1 MSITVAAIAAMS
13 KNLAIGKDNKLLWH
27 IPDDFRHF
35 KETTMGKPIIMGRK
49 TYESLGKPLPG
60 RTNIVITSKPELLT
74 GDVLSASSI
83 EEAIN
88 KGKEI
93 AAQTGVDEVFI
104 IGGGQIYEAAL
115 PQTQRI
121 YLTVIDQEYEGD
133 TFFPKLKADEWEER
147 IIQSAQEPVPY
158 MIGLLQRKS

>member
-1 MSITVAAIAAMS
+1 
-13 KNLAIGKDNKLLWH
+13 
-27 IPDDFRHF
+27 
-35 KETTMGKPIIMGRK
+35 MGRK

-60 RTNIVITSKPELLT
+60 RTNIVITSKPELIE
-74 GDVLSASSI
+74 GEVLIVASI
-83 EEAIN
+83 DEAIA

-93 AAQTGVDEVFI
+93 AAQSGVDEVFI

-121 YLTVIDQEYEGD
+121 YLTVINQEYDGD

-147 IIQSAQEPVPY
+147 IIQTAEEPVPY
-158 MIGLLQRKS
+158 MIGILQRK